1 MSVNLEQLKKEP
13 RLLME
18 AELRPLQGARFQP
31 TGFPDL
37 GAATYT
43 LPDDTEMLLVESAQS
58 VANRLEAI
66 CWDEGAG
73 DVIPALKGIS
83 YVRVKRNGTV
93 LTNSLLEAHRLN
105 SPYILEGKDKTVLER
120 LKTEVA
126 GMETGPV
133 DFRRLARALAK
144 YDVCALLHGVF
155 LAKEELAGGRLRLA
169 RSLSGYIEARNVR
182 RAEYG
187 GVKNDRVDPSG
198 DTKRGFGNVPYHR
211 ADYVAERITAY
222 FNLDLAQIEGYGLGT
237 EAGSFLV
244 TLALFKVR
252 RFLELGLRLRTAC
265 DLEVSGEL
273 RVTRPERFVVPSN
286 ADLEAALPQEIVA
299 CTRANLFASPPITE
313 INWEP
318 EKQKRGEAAKEKAED
333 GQEEEER

>member
-1 MSVNLEQLKKEP
+1 MSVDLEKLKSTP

-18 AELRPLQGARFQP
+18 AELKPLQGARFQP

-43 LPDDTEMLLVESAQS
+43 LPDGTEMLLVESTQS
-58 VANRLEAI
+58 VANRLEAG
-66 CWDEGAG
+66 CWDERAG

-83 YVRVKRNGTV
+83 YVRVKKNGAV

-105 SPYILEGKDKTVLER
+105 SPYILEGKDKTVLGR
-120 LKTEVA
+120 LKAEMA
-126 GMETGPV
+126 SMETGPV
-133 DFRRLARALAK
+133 DFLRLAKVLAK

-169 RSLSGYIEARNVR
+169 RSLSGYIEARNVQ

-211 ADYVAERITAY
+211 ADYVAERIAAY
-222 FNLDLAQIEGYGLGT
+222 FNLDLAQIRGYGLGT
-237 EAGSFLV
+237 QAETFLV
-244 TLALFKVR
+244 TLALFKIG
-252 RFLELGLRLRTAC
+252 RFLEIGLRLRTAC

-273 RVTRPERFVVPSN
+273 HVKRPEGFVVPSTAN
-286 ADLEAALPQEIVA
+286 LEAALPEAIAA
-299 CTRANLFASPPITE
+299 CTRANLFASPPITDV
-313 INWEP
+313 NWEP
-318 EKQKRGEAAKEKAED
+318 EKQKKGKAMEEEAED
-333 GQEEEER
+333 DQEEEEP